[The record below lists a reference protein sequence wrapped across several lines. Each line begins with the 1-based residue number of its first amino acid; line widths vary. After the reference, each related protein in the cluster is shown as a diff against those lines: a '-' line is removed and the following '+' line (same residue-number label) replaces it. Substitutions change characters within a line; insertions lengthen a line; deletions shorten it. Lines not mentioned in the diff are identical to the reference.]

1 MSSRPEIRIARVASL
16 PRGMWFIALLAL
28 STSACAST
36 SDSTLTS
43 QPLEQSSQ
51 PEAQPEAPS
60 DPEGEATPT
69 GAGAYISLADY
80 EASKD
85 SYATSKV
92 VLFFNAT
99 WCSTC
104 KRARNN
110 LEADLSAI
118 PSDLAIVL
126 VDFDSE
132 TALKRRYG
140 VTVQHTFVQI
150 DADGNAL
157 AKWSGSL
164 TSDEIAGNTV

>member
-1 MSSRPEIRIARVASL
+1 MRRQPLLIT
-16 PRGMWFIALLAL
+16 ALLMFTAACGSSSDSSGS
-28 STSACAST
+28 STESAETVESVDKTDAAST
-36 SDSTLTS
+36 EPAD
-43 QPLEQSSQ
+43 
-51 PEAQPEAPS
+51 EAAPTAA
-60 DPEGEATPT
+60 G

-80 EASKD
+80 QASKD
-85 SYATSKV
+85 SYASSKV

-104 KRARNN
+104 KKARGN

-132 TALKRRYG
+132 TDLKRQYG

-150 DADGNAL
+150 DADGNKL

-164 TSDEIAGNTV
+164 TAEEIAENTV